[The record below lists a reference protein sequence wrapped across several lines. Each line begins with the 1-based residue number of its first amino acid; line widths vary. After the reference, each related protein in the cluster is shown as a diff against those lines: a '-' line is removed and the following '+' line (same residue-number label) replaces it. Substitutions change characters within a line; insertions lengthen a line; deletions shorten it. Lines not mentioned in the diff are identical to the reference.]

1 MAYHEHVDFGF
12 CDGDETVVLETPL
25 LVLAHQDAVDGRP
38 VGGPAT
44 ILFYQKVLNL
54 LVFHFCSQA
63 DHLLKYQPWSLKLKK
78 ARKKLLLPLA
88 ITIQGWINFPKR
100 FTEHSKIAF

>member
-54 LVFHFCSQA
+54 LLFHFCSQA
-63 DHLLKYQPWSLKLKK
+63 PQIPTLV
-78 ARKKLLLPLA
+78 
-88 ITIQGWINFPKR
+88 T
-100 FTEHSKIAF
+100 KIKNVR

>member
-44 ILFYQKVLNL
+44 ILFYQKVPIFMSFTF
-54 LVFHFCSQA
+54 VA
-63 DHLLKYQPWSLKLKK
+63 KLTTSSNTN
-78 ARKKLLLPLA
+78 P
-88 ITIQGWINFPKR
+88 G
-100 FTEHSKIAF
+100 HSN